1 MAWDILIRNIK
12 GLVQVRDHGTAAL
25 AGNAMASLPIL
36 ENSYLVIQNGLIEQY
51 GSMNDLPATAS
62 AKTVLDASG
71 RFVFPSFVD
80 SHTHLIFAASREEE
94 FVMKI
99 KGATY
104 EEIAASGGG
113 ILNLMTSK
121 KGDVEC
127 WKV

>member
-1 MAWDILIRNIK
+1 VTRAIGPVK
-12 GLVQVRDHGTAAL
+12 GS
-25 AGNAMASLPIL
+25 AMANVPIL
-36 ENSYLVIQNGLIEQY
+36 ENSYLAIHNGLIEQY
-51 GSMNDLPATAS
+51 GSMSELPAAAK
-62 AKTVLDASG
+62 AKTELDATG

-113 ILNLMTSK
+113 NS
-121 KGDVEC
+121 
-127 WKV
+127 